1 MILRTVRNDLN
12 IVEVLLFDDF
22 SLCPAEASM
31 AYIFYP
37 HQLTFVANNQANR
50 RTMQSIRFVLT
61 AAAQNHYLLAKCQI
75 ISD

>member
-37 HQLTFVANNQANR
+37 HQLTFVTNNQANR
-50 RTMQSIRFVLT
+50 RTMQSIRVVIT
-61 AAAQNHYLLAKCQI
+61 AAAQKILLTCKMPNRL
-75 ISD
+75 